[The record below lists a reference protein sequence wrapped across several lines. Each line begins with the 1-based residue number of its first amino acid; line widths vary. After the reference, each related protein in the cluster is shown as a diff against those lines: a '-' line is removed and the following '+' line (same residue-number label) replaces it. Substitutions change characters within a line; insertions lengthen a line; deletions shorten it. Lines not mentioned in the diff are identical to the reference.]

1 MKFEISRSRPGGFA
15 CLIGALTCIA
25 TLAAQSASPTSASS
39 APSSSNG
46 NTSPSAAGSTAD
58 ETEWRFVGNL
68 SLQATYDDN
77 ITIRPTNEI
86 DDYVFHVAPSLA
98 FGIGNFRT
106 AIAPYAPIPHFIART
121 GEEDLPR
128 RDYAFAS
135 YTPDAVFFREHDDE
149 NTVNHDVRMAARKE
163 RDNWNTHGELRFQRI
178 TDADLDFGRR
188 LRQTYYTAHAAGERS
203 LTAKVSGGLG
213 ARVYRA
219 EYAGGDEST
228 DLRGNGHFD
237 YQIGPKTRLGAGV
250 AAGYLLVGNGADQT
264 YQQPFVHLLYQPT
277 AKISFN
283 GQVGHEF
290 RQYDSSVEDRSRFV
304 FALTSNYEASDATR
318 FNLSARRETQSSAQY
333 SGENI
338 VATLY
343 QGGVRQRFYQRMYV
357 SLLGG
362 FVRNQ
367 YETNAPVMFPGRRDD
382 FTFYRASSS
391 LDVTRRGTLEL
402 SYEKRDNAS
411 TIRTFDFN
419 QQLVSLRA
427 SFLF

>member
-1 MKFEISRSRPGGFA
+1 MKFEFPGNRPGGFA
-15 CLIGALTCIA
+15 CLIGTLTCIA
-25 TLAAQSASPTSASS
+25 TLAAQPAPSSSAQQSTSASS
-39 APSSSNG
+39 TASSA
-46 NTSPSAAGSTAD
+46 TAGATGE
-58 ETEWRFVGNL
+58 ETEWRFVGNV

-106 AIAPYAPIPHFIART
+106 ATAPYAPIPHFLART
-121 GEEDLPR
+121 GEEELPR

-163 RDNWNTHGELRFQRI
+163 RETWNAHGELRFQRI

-188 LRQTYYTAHAAGERS
+188 LRQTYYTANAAGERA
-203 LTAKVSGGLG
+203 LTGKVSGGLG

-219 EYAGGDEST
+219 EYASGDEST
-228 DLRGNGHFD
+228 DFRGNGHFD
-237 YQIGPKTRLGAGV
+237 YQIAPKTRLGGGV

-264 YQQPFVHLLYQPT
+264 YQQPFVQVVYQPT
-277 AKISFN
+277 SKISMN
-283 GQVGHEF
+283 GQLGHEF

-304 FALTSNYEASDATR
+304 FAFTTNYEAREATS
-318 FNLSARRETQSSAQY
+318 FNVSARRETQSSAQY
-333 SGENI
+333 AGENI

-343 QGGVRQRFYQRMYV
+343 QGGVRQRFFQRMYV
-357 SLLGG
+357 SLHGG

-367 YETNAPVMFPGRRDD
+367 YETNAPVTFLGRRDD

-411 TIRTFDFN
+411 TIRTFDFD

>member
-1 MKFEISRSRPGGFA
+1 MKLELPGSRPGGWA
-15 CLIGALTCIA
+15 CLIGTLTCIA
-25 TLAAQSASPTSASS
+25 TLAAQP
-39 APSSSNG
+39 APSSSLSSSTPPATG
-46 NTSPSAAGSTAD
+46 ASASSSTATTGD
-58 ETEWRFVGNL
+58 ETEWRFVGSL

-86 DDYVFHVAPSLA
+86 DDYVFHVVPSLA
-98 FGIGNFRT
+98 YGIGNFRT
-106 AIAPYAPIPHFIART
+106 AIAPYAPIPHFLART
-121 GEEDLPR
+121 GEELLLR

-149 NTVNHDVRMAARKE
+149 NAVNHDVRLAARKE
-163 RDNWNTHGELRFQRI
+163 RETWNAQGELRFQRI

-188 LRQTYYTAHAAGERS
+188 LRQTYYTANAAGERALS
-203 LTAKVSGGLG
+203 GKVFGGLG
-213 ARVYRA
+213 ARVYRQ

-228 DLRGNGHFD
+228 DFRGNGHVA
-237 YQIGPKTRLGAGV
+237 YQIAPKTRLGAGV
-250 AAGYLLVGNGADQT
+250 AAGYLAVGNGADQT
-264 YQQPFVHLLYQPT
+264 YQQPYVHVLYQPT
-277 AKISFN
+277 AKITLN
-283 GQVGHEF
+283 GQLGHEF
-290 RQYDSSVEDRSRFV
+290 RQYDSSVSDRSRFV
-304 FALTSNYEASDATR
+304 FAFTTHYEAREATI

-338 VATLY
+338 VATFY
-343 QGGVRQRFYQRMYV
+343 QGGVRQRFFQRMYV
-357 SLLGG
+357 ALNGG

-367 YETNAPVMFPGRRDD
+367 YETNAPVTFLGRRDD

-411 TIRTFDFN
+411 TLRNFDFD

>member
-1 MKFEISRSRPGGFA
+1 MKYDIPGNRPGGFA
-15 CLIGALTCIA
+15 CLWGALI
-25 TLAAQSASPTSASS
+25 LAATTAAQPAPVPASNAG
-39 APSSSNG
+39 SSS
-46 NTSPSAAGSTAD
+46 TSSSVSPGASTGD

-106 AIAPYAPIPHFIART
+106 ALAPYAAIPHFIART

-135 YTPDAVFFREHDDE
+135 YTPDAVFFYDHKDE
-149 NTVNHDVRMAARKE
+149 NAVNHDVRLAARKE
-163 RDNWNTHGELRFQRI
+163 RDTWNANGEFRFQRV

-188 LRQTYYTAHAAGERS
+188 LRQTYYTAQAAGERA
-203 LTAKVSGGLG
+203 LTGKIFGGLG

-219 EYAGGDEST
+219 EYAGGFDST
-228 DLRGNGHFD
+228 DFRGNGHFD
-237 YQIGPKTRLGAGV
+237 YQIGPKTRVGAGL
-250 AAGYLLVGNGADQT
+250 AAGFLEVGRGADQT
-264 YQQPFVHLLYQPT
+264 YQQPFLQLVYQPT
-277 AKISFN
+277 AKLSFN
-283 GQVGHEF
+283 GQAGQEF
-290 RQYDSSVEDRSRFV
+290 RQYDSAVEDRSRFV
-304 FALTSNYEASDATR
+304 FAFNSNYEARDATT

-333 SGENI
+333 AGENI

-343 QGGVRQRFYQRMYV
+343 QGGVRQRFFQRIYV

-362 FVRNQ
+362 FARNQ
-367 YETNAPVMFPGRRDD
+367 YESNAPVTFLGRRDD

-391 LDVTRRGTLEL
+391 FDVTRRGTLEL
-402 SYEKRDNAS
+402 SYEHRDNAS
-411 TIRTFDFN
+411 TIRTFDFD